1 MSRQHLFWRR
11 SDTEIVR
18 LLQGRAVCGFTLLCT
33 PLGLAIQAA
42 RRPNHLGLF
51 QAKSD
56 LAFVSPLTA
65 MFNVGGDHQQETRA
79 GAIGRLHLI
88 HLATGRCD
96 PPHGAVGTR
105 AWPSSSCTPNRPSRL
120 GTLTTHQVHS
130 TPAICLTF
138 ALHIDMSDS
147 A

>member
-1 MSRQHLFWRR
+1 M
-11 SDTEIVR
+11 
-18 LLQGRAVCGFTLLCT
+18 LLCT
-33 PLGLAIQAA
+33 PLDLAIQGA
-42 RRPNHLGLF
+42 PKPDLLGLF

-56 LAFVSPLTA
+56 LTFASPLTA
-65 MFNVGGDHQQETRA
+65 MLDVGGDLRQETRT